1 MEGFFFIG
9 YMKADIPSPFTVMRI
24 QSDLPFDPDTF
35 KEYTGIAYTGQIN
48 EKFIFR
54 HSLFSLLKSLESEN
68 LT

>member
-35 KEYTGIAYTGQIN
+35 KEYTGIATQAKSMKN
-48 EKFIFR
+48 
-54 HSLFSLLKSLESEN
+54 LFSDTHYSVYSYHWSPI
-68 LT
+68 T